1 MSSRSGAIPWF
12 ALAAT
17 VVAVDQVTKHVVQ
30 QHLRYGESVP
40 VSFFLD
46 LVLVFNPGAAFSFLS
61 EAPGW
66 QRWFFVAVALAASVV
81 VSVLLL
87 RHRGPALLS
96 VALGLIL
103 GGAVGNVIDRL
114 VLGAVVDFL
123 HFHAGPYYWPA
134 FNVADSAIT
143 VGAGLLVYD
152 SFASSRRRPAAMAQ
166 EPIDGGGK

>member
-1 MSSRSGAIPWF
+1 MSSRRGALPWF
-12 ALAAT
+12 ALAAA
-17 VVAVDQVTKHVVQ
+17 VVALDQLTKHVVQ

-40 VSFFLD
+40 VNFFLD

-61 EAPGW
+61 QAPGW

-81 VSVLLL
+81 VTVLLL
-87 RHRGPALLS
+87 RQRGPVLLS
-96 VALGLIL
+96 AALGLIL

-114 VLGAVVDFL
+114 MLGAVVDFL

-143 VGAGLLVYD
+143 VGAALLVFD
-152 SFASSRRRPAAMAQ
+152 SLSSSRRPAAMAH
-166 EPIDGGGK
+166 EPLDGGGK